1 MKEIMQYVTFMIKD
15 TLSLFNIFDSKFTVF
30 QRILNF
36 IVGLIYIGAY
46 LIGIMCVLIL
56 LQDAILRL

>member
-1 MKEIMQYVTFMIKD
+1 MQYVTFMIKD